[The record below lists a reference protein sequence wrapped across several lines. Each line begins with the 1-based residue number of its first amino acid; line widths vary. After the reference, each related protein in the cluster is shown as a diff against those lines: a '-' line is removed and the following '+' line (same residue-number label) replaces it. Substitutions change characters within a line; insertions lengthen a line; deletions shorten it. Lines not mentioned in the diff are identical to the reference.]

1 MMTKFTFATQPRYD
15 RTHGN
20 ITYSADSQPSRF
32 SFNIRIVAL
41 YIKTHTEFQFTVRFN
56 FQRVHVN
63 LSIYIYIVTIVA
75 KILKRTESRS
85 SQNQS
90 LFLTHPVHALFL
102 FFSFFRFFSS
112 TVLLF
117 FVFFLSFFFSLLAFH
132 LSSTGQREEG
142 RQSQEVGLVKWD
154 RDLENPEWPTL
165 EVAIRSPRER
175 RTISSL
181 LSLLHWFGSS
191 FLSLSLFRSFNF
203 PSFVQL
209 LYNVVF
215 DSLLFSYAIFRLLL
229 CILLCTVRRF
239 LFLVTIFTCNGSFL
253 FLTA

>member
-102 FFSFFRFFSS
+102 FFLFFASFHPRFSS
-112 TVLLF
+112 SSF
-117 FVFFLSFFFSLLAFH
+117 SSSLSFFSLLTFH
-132 LSSTGQREEG
+132 LSFTGQREEG

-203 PSFVQL
+203 PSSSYYTTSSLIRSFFLTQSSVSFCAYYCAQC
-209 LYNVVF
+209 V
-215 DSLLFSYAIFRLLL
+215 DSSSLS
-229 CILLCTVRRF
+229 
-239 LFLVTIFTCNGSFL
+239 LFLMCVMVPFF
-253 FLTA
+253 F

>member
-117 FVFFLSFFFSLLAFH
+117 FVFFLSFFFFPSRVPSLFH
-132 LSSTGQREEG
+132 WPARGRE
-142 RQSQEVGLVKWD
+142 SQEVGLVKWD

>member
-117 FVFFLSFFFSLLAFH
+117 FVFFLSFFFFPSHVPSLFH
-132 LSSTGQREEG
+132 WPARGRETELGSRSRQVGPRFGKPGVADLGGGNPFSTRE
-142 RQSQEVGLVKWD
+142 KD
-154 RDLENPEWPTL
+154 DLQ
-165 EVAIRSPRER
+165 
-175 RTISSL
+175 
-181 LSLLHWFGSS
+181 SS
-191 FLSLSLFRSFNF
+191 FSTPLVWLFFSLSLSL
-203 PSFVQL
+203 
-209 LYNVVF
+209 
-215 DSLLFSYAIFRLLL
+215 SLL
-229 CILLCTVRRF
+229 
-239 LFLVTIFTCNGSFL
+239 
-253 FLTA
+253 